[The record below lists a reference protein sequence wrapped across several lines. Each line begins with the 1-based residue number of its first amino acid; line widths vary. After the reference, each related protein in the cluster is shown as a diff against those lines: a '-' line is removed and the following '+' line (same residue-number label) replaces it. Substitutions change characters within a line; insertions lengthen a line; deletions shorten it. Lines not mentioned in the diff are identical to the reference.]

1 MSTSPNNRCFFLIN
15 DYSIENKL
23 TKSFTFNQTDNFV
36 EFLSIL
42 KANKIDLDKKEIL
55 FEENYQENIIISNQ
69 EDLNEILQLNTTK
82 KSENLIF
89 HIKKNFT
96 ENFDEN
102 LLNLQSVES
111 FYYEISNNKH
121 KNLLN
126 KNQEIISEIQ
136 NLIIKNNE
144 ILMKL
149 FSEELNIKYE
159 FFAKTFE
166 SNISNIYNLI
176 KPIKENKLNNNNFQ
190 DKNTKYNSNE
200 KSIFFS
206 DALFLKST
214 L

>member
-111 FYYEISNNKH
+111 FYYEISNNKQNNFVDLNKN

-144 ILMKL
+144 FLMKL

-159 FFAKTFE
+159 FFAK
-166 SNISNIYNLI
+166 
-176 KPIKENKLNNNNFQ
+176 NF
-190 DKNTKYNSNE
+190 
-200 KSIFFS
+200 
-206 DALFLKST
+206 
-214 L
+214 